1 MLRSM
6 LPLLFTL
13 GSGCAYTFGSGL
25 TAGFLDEAQGK
36 GRSDGLEGPLNDV
49 VQKELLAQLGSQLGQ
64 GLRSGV
70 TEVTP
75 EQQAR
80 LEQTIDALLLAATRR
95 AGQGLRTEVSP
106 ELREMVQKDIV
117 GALSEGMRGD
127 LGDSLEATVDR
138 VVHKAV
144 DALRTDLADED
155 TRIVVTNLIRDS
167 VYYAMR
173 ENGAT
178 EGVGET
184 LEFTLTEN
192 MLIPIQD
199 SFGGMNMLITRQ
211 MEDAQRRTEN
221 TLKAVISA
229 LVVLSGVFAIMYFIR
244 NVQLRRLEERN
255 VAAERGLQNVDAALE
270 LLDPTA
276 RDAVLAKL
284 QEYRHVQERK
294 TVAAAAPPAPKPP
307 PAPSDDYF
315 RKGPRK

>member
-1 MLRSM
+1 M

-127 LGDSLEATVDR
+127 LGDSLEVTVDR

-144 DALRTDLADED
+144 AALKDDLADED

-244 NVQLRRLEERN
+244 NLQLRRLEERN

-270 LLDPTA
+270 LLDPSA

-294 TVAAAAPPAPKPP
+294 TVAQTPAPAPKAQ
-307 PAPSDDYF
+307 APSDDYF
-315 RKGPRK
+315 RKGPKK